1 MNLFQNINT
10 HIPGKGV
17 PSTLKLSL
25 RTAPTTTTTTTT
37 PIH

>member
-17 PSTLKLSL
+17 LSTLKLSL
-25 RTAPTTTTTTTT
+25 RTAPTTTTTTT

>member
-25 RTAPTTTTTTTT
+25 RTAPTTTTTT